1 MSENKKKALS
11 WKWSPAN
18 EYKNH
23 ERSIMKD
30 KYKVLGNEITNL
42 VLNEGMVVHET
53 KREVNNM
60 KLGNREIIGNITKNP
75 FLKNDYIE
83 DIKNQ
88 EAFLTPKNSNYQLGN
103 N

>member
-1 MSENKKKALS
+1 MDGNKKKALS

-18 EYKNH
+18 EFKEH
-23 ERSIMKD
+23 DRSVMKD

-53 KREVNNM
+53 KREENNM

-75 FLKNDYIE
+75 FLKNNYSEYIM
-83 DIKNQ
+83 NQ
-88 EAFLTPKNSNYQLGN
+88 EAFLTPKNSNQQLRN
-103 N
+103 

>member
-1 MSENKKKALS
+1 MDGNKKKALS

-18 EYKNH
+18 EFKEH
-23 ERSIMKD
+23 DRSVMKD

-53 KREVNNM
+53 KREENNM

-75 FLKNDYIE
+75 FLKNNYLE
-83 DIKNQ
+83 DIMNQ
-88 EAFLTPKNSNYQLGN
+88 EAFLTPKNSNQQLRN
-103 N
+103 